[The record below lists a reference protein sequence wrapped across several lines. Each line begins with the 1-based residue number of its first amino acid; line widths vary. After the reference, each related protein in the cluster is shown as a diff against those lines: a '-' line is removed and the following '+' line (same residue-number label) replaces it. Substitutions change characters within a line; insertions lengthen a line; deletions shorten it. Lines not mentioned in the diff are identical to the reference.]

1 MMKEFELWKKTE
13 VTGCV
18 YEDESDTRKFS
29 ENFFLVSQEDEE
41 SFGESVAD
49 DYGYSDYSYQPDYIK
64 IADLNTSEVLKL
76 VEVFERFKQ
85 DYENKQ
91 MLKEIENGIENGNE

>member
-13 VTGCV
+13 
-18 YEDESDTRKFS
+18 ESDIS

-41 SFGESVAD
+41 NFVESIAD
-49 DYGYSDYSYQPDYIK
+49 DYGYSDYNNYIK
-64 IADLNTSEVLKL
+64 IADLNTNEILKL
-76 VEVFERFKQ
+76 AEVFEKFKQ

-91 MLKEIENGIENGNE
+91 MLNEIEEIEETGVEFRGIPKF